1 MLDVATR
8 ESFLRWLEVN
18 QDDLIDQISQKPRSI
33 KLWASDFARAVKSA
47 TVEMG
52 MDRGHAGIFADEDE
66 EIGLHDPEAEDDEEG
81 T

>member
-1 MLDVATR
+1 MLDIADR
-8 ESFLRWLEVN
+8 DAFLRWLDAN

-52 MDRGHAGIFADEDE
+52 MDRGHAGIFADADE
-66 EIGLHDPEAEDDEEG
+66 EMGLHDPEAEDEEDF
-81 T
+81 